1 MKLNTKKKKSNANG
15 TKKYI
20 MIYRMD
26 FAMELIRQGHKVV
39 EMCPNPSNSRLV
51 AWIFEKDANFRKD
64 FNKLLN
70 NE

>member
-1 MKLNTKKKKSNANG
+1 
-15 TKKYI
+15 
-20 MIYRMD
+20 MD